1 MGVIYSIRCRKCGNA
16 FNRKYGV
23 GYNGQGTLYC
33 DRCGKA
39 HGVDFSCGWGWE
51 PTCECG
57 GTFDADALGFLR
69 SNAPKTRRLDKE
81 ISCSAKGITASP
93 LYLRFRSVSSPFPII
108 GTEKE
113 SGKYH

>member
-39 HGVDFSCGWGWE
+39 HVVDFSCGWGWE

-57 GTFDADALGFLR
+57 GTFDADALGCCPQCGSLL
-69 SNAPKTRRLDKE
+69 SKEDIDEDKPAVQWE
-81 ISCSAKGITASP
+81 
-93 LYLRFRSVSSPFPII
+93 
-108 GTEKE
+108 
-113 SGKYH
+113 